1 MSDIRVMP
9 NALDINPLDA
19 LLKHVTSAARRGGHI
34 DDSAVGR
41 LADDIDAIV
50 HEFSELPGHALQVP
64 KPVLVALLAHASSA
78 ARIVGHLDGRDGSPA
93 VERLA
98 DHIDA
103 IVHGL
108 SELLGDPHLIAQPAP
123 ADDATTQPATMLL
136 ASGGAP

>member
-19 LLKHVTSAARRGGHI
+19 PLKHVTSAARRGGHI
-34 DDSAVGR
+34 DDSAVGP
-41 LADDIDAIV
+41 LADNVDAFV
-50 HEFSELPGHALQVP
+50 HELSSLPGHALQAP
-64 KPVLVALLAHASSA
+64 EPVLVELLAHASSA
-78 ARIVGHLDGRDGSPA
+78 TRIIGHLDGRDGSPA

-98 DHIDA
+98 DHVDA

-123 ADDATTQPATMLL
+123 ADEATRQLATMLL